1 MNRREFLEVL
11 AAASAG
17 GFPLAGRGATAR
29 NASKVYDVPRFGNVH
44 LLHFT
49 DCHGQLLPTYFREPS
64 VNLGLG
70 DAAGHPPH
78 LVSEAFLR
86 HFGVAPGS
94 AARTPSPREDSS
106 PPQGPMARLAASAT
120 SPPLASRW
128 RRGVR
133 PACLSA

>member
-29 NASKVYDVPRFGNVH
+29 NASKVYDVPRSGNVH

-64 VNLGLG
+64 VNIGVG
-70 DAAGHPPH
+70 SAAGRPPH
-78 LVSEAFLR
+78 VVGEAFLR
-86 HFGVAPGS
+86 EFGIAPKS
-94 AARTPSPREDSS
+94 RDAYAFTYLDFVE
-106 PPQGPMARLAASAT
+106 
-120 SPPLASRW
+120 ASRVY
-128 RRGVR
+128 GKVGGF
-133 PACLSA
+133 A